1 MAISNKDHWYD
12 GWFYDTVI
20 APNQDRM
27 FKQIRELIP
36 PNSTVIDIGCG
47 TGRLSFLVA
56 DKCSN
61 VVGIDISKRNIDR
74 ANETLS
80 RNPNKKISYHH
91 ASIDAIIVESNP
103 HFDHAVLTYVLHEI
117 DEDQRIQLPRD
128 AARIADTV
136 IIGDYLVP
144 QPAGFWNGLNEIVEF
159 AAGREHYKNYK
170 HFVANGG
177 LHQLIGDAGLKLV
190 RVIQNNPST
199 SHLVLAAKREYSN
212 SG

>member
-1 MAISNKDHWYD
+1 MTAPNKDHWYD

-27 FKQIRELIP
+27 FKQIRELIV
-36 PNSTVIDIGCG
+36 PNSSVIDIGCG
-47 TGRLSFLVA
+47 TGRFSFSVA

-74 ANETLS
+74 ANEMLS
-80 RNPNKKISYHH
+80 RHPNEKISYRH
-91 ASIDAIIVESNP
+91 AGIDAIIAESDT
-103 HFDHAVLTYVLHEI
+103 HFDHAVMTYILHEV
-117 DEDQRIQLPRD
+117 DADQRVQLLRD
-128 AARIADTV
+128 AARIADTI

-144 QPAGFWNGLNEIVEF
+144 QTAGFWNGLNEIVEF

-177 LHQLIGDAGLKLV
+177 LHQLLRQAGLKLV
-190 RVIQNNPST
+190 REVQNNPST
-199 SHLVLAAKREYSN
+199 SHLVLAAK
-212 SG
+212 G